1 MVRRVRLGSGRV
13 ATARVLSCAVTLA
26 VIALAPVIVLV
37 GEPLRRYY
45 LRRFIRP
52 LLRSRRPRRY
62 RADWVPG
69 GLARV
74 VIANRAFIA
83 LTAPARWA
91 IDRVGGVG
99 SCGSGRRGF
108 SWRRNQ
114 GGGDWPPAGTRE
126 PRRPK
131 PTAPAGAIALAEPR
145 QQHRVIPIRMALPRA
160 LSEPVRRAG
169 SRLRRIAGVLRA
181 RVRHRLA

>member
-13 ATARVLSCAVTLA
+13 VSARVLSCAVTLA
-26 VIALAPVIVLV
+26 VIALAPVVVLV
-37 GEPLRRYY
+37 GEPLRRYL

-52 LLRSRRPRRY
+52 PLRSRRPRRY
-62 RADWVPG
+62 RAGWLPVG
-69 GLARV
+69 VARV
-74 VIANRAFIA
+74 VIANRVFIA
-83 LTAPARWA
+83 LTAPGRWA
-91 IDRVGGVG
+91 IDRLGGIG
-99 SCGSGRRGF
+99 RCDSGRRGVD
-108 SWRRNQ
+108 WRRRQ
-114 GGGDWPPAGTRE
+114 DGGNWPLAGTRE

-145 QQHRVIPIRMALPRA
+145 QQYWVIPIRMARPRT

-169 SRLRRIAGVLRA
+169 SRLRRMAAVLRA